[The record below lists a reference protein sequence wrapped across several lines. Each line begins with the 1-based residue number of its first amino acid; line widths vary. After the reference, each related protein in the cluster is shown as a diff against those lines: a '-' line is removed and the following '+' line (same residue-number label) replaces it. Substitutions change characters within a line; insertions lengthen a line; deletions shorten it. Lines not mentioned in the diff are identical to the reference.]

1 MRTCLVDLRSEAHR
15 GSRSDAPIRLT
26 AYRTSVPV
34 CIAVKEIGVA
44 PPQTSA
50 LEVLVV
56 GRRQVHVSGAR
67 FLGSRSKSLQNMTS
81 WRGVVCG
88 RRGRLLPG
96 VRRGPLKPRRTVVK
110 VTGMIMLLSST
121 MVRVQGRC
129 GGGSSRRLCR
139 ARCSLIDQ

>member
-15 GSRSDAPIRLT
+15 GSRSTAPIRLT

-34 CIAVKEIGVA
+34 CIAIKEIGVA

-96 VRRGPLKPRRTVVK
+96 VRRGPLKPRPTVVK
-110 VTGMIMLLSST
+110 VTGLIMLLSST
-121 MVRVQGRC
+121 MCVCKGGVAGAQAADRVE
-129 GGGSSRRLCR
+129 R
-139 ARCSLIDQ
+139 AVA